1 MGATPSGPVF
11 SDLRPAGV
19 RQGWMGRRGSTS
31 VRLDYRLL
39 EQRSHGRA
47 ALLLDVPT
55 GPPTSLIYLRNITRQ
70 QGPEL
75 AIERRA
81 TAGFNLVASVW
92 LHTYSTYKTGQGVFA
107 GSSYTA
113 LDLARE
119 TRRELP
125 YFELT
130 AEWRV
135 GRQ

>member
-1 MGATPSGPVF
+1 M
-11 SDLRPAGV
+11 
-19 RQGWMGRRGSTS
+19 
-31 VRLDYRLL
+31 RLDYRLL
-39 EQRSHGRA
+39 EQRSYGRA

-55 GPPTSLIYLRNITRQ
+55 GPPTSLICLRNITRQ

-92 LHTYSTYKTGQGVFA
+92 LQWLRTYSTYKTGQGVFA

>member
-1 MGATPSGPVF
+1 M
-11 SDLRPAGV
+11 
-19 RQGWMGRRGSTS
+19 
-31 VRLDYRLL
+31 
-39 EQRSHGRA
+39 
-47 ALLLDVPT
+47 PT
-55 GPPTSLIYLRNITRQ
+55 GPPTLLICLRNITRQ

-81 TAGFNLVASVW
+81 TAGFNFVASVW
-92 LHTYSTYKTGQGVFA
+92 LRWLRTYSTCKTGQGVFA

-113 LDLARE
+113 LDLAQE

-125 YFELT
+125 YFKLT